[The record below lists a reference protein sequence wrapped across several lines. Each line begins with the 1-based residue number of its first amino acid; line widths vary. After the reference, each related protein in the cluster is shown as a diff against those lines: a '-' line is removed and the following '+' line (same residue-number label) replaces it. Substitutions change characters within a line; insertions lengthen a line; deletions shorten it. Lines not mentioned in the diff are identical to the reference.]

1 VREQR
6 AVDEHRSGFGLGFG
20 FGFGLGFG
28 LGFGF
33 GLGLGSASDAVS
45 ASGSASGSAGSDAGP
60 GSASAAASPCPD
72 PTPSQPLVTMGG
84 PQRRVAASF
93 ADLPGWE
100 KDTQGDALIAFNT
113 SCDVITARPDNTPV
127 GYDGRSGT
135 VGQWKPACTAAARL
149 DVTKHQAA
157 RSFFER
163 EFRPWRI
170 ETEAGADGKMTA
182 YCVQPLRGSRTK
194 TGPYVWPLYKR
205 PPDLVEV
212 QTSDFLEDG
221 RGRRL
226 WGKVDA
232 GGLLRRYPT
241 RGELRRSGA
250 LDGHEALWVDDPVDA
265 WLAQIE
271 GSARATLPDGSHV
284 WVDFDGKNGRPNRG
298 IIKILKDRGIL
309 SGTVTMAEAR
319 AWLLAHPDRV
329 LELMDDNMSM
339 VFFALSDE
347 PGAKGS
353 QGVVLTPRRSLAVD
367 RALIAHTTPVWIDTM
382 GAGDQERQPASRAV
396 AEAGD
401 RAGHRRRHPRRR
413 AVRHL
418 HGRRRGRRRPV
429 QPHQH
434 PGPGVDPAA
443 QDRHAVTRRR
453 PGALPPHFPRE
464 AHRSLPPWQ

>member
-1 VREQR
+1 
-6 AVDEHRSGFGLGFG
+6 
-20 FGFGLGFG
+20 
-28 LGFGF
+28 
-33 GLGLGSASDAVS
+33 
-45 ASGSASGSAGSDAGP
+45 
-60 GSASAAASPCPD
+60 
-72 PTPSQPLVTMGG
+72 
-84 PQRRVAASF
+84 
-93 ADLPGWE
+93 
-100 KDTQGDALIAFNT
+100 
-113 SCDVITARPDNTPV
+113 
-127 GYDGRSGT
+127 
-135 VGQWKPACTAAARL
+135 
-149 DVTKHQAA
+149 
-157 RSFFER
+157 
-163 EFRPWRI
+163 
-170 ETEAGADGKMTA
+170 MTA
-182 YCVQPLRGSRTK
+182 YCVQPLRGSLTRTP
-194 TGPYVWPLYKR
+194 PYVWPLYKR

-232 GGLLRRYPT
+232 GGLLQRYPT

-250 LDGHEALWVDDPVDA
+250 LDGHEAIWVDDPVDA

-339 VFFALSDE
+339 VFFALSHE

-382 GAGDQERQPASRAV
+382 APATKSGSQPA
-396 AEAGD
+396 
-401 RAGHRRRHPRRR
+401 
-413 AVRHL
+413 
-418 HGRRRGRRRPV
+418 
-429 QPHQH
+429 
-434 PGPGVDPAA
+434 GPWQKLAIA
-443 QDRHAVTRRR
+443 QDTGGAILGGVRFDIYMGADEDAVDLCNRINT
-453 PGALPPHFPRE
+453 PGRAWILLPKSVTP
-464 AHRSLPPWQ
+464 